1 MMMEIGYFIYL
12 FYFIYDWFE
21 DYKYSVN
28 IYLNQSNFFHFFRM
42 SELPAFH
49 RMPFLLLCI
58 VGMTLVT
65 SGFPEPRLRL
75 RWLLTKSHHDNSKL

>member
-28 IYLNQSNFFHFFRM
+28 IYLNQSNFF
-42 SELPAFH
+42 
-49 RMPFLLLCI
+49 PFLQD
-58 VGMTLVT
+58 V
-65 SGFPEPRLRL
+65 
-75 RWLLTKSHHDNSKL
+75 